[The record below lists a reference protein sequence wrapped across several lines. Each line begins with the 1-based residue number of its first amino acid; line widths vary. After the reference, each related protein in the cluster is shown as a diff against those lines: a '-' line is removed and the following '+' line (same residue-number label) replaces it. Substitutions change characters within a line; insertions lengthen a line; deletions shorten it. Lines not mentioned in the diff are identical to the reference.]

1 MRREKLIIIFAV
13 LLDVIGFGIVIPILP
28 FYVTEFGV
36 SPLTVTILFSTFSF
50 FAFLSSPLLGALSDR
65 FGRRPVLIAC
75 IISTAVGWFVFASAK
90 TVWMLFLGR
99 IIDGMAAGNFTTAQ
113 SAMVDISADEQ
124 ERTANLGLVGAVFG
138 VGFLLG
144 PLVGG
149 VLSNVSHSFPF
160 LFAGILASINAVIA
174 FFFFPE
180 TNKRMNREQPLSFNP
195 LRPLALAAKNVSL
208 RPLFITWSIFAFA
221 FVTSQSV
228 FGLFTKDVFG
238 MSAFQTGL
246 AFTLVGVVMV
256 VNQGLLLKK
265 FWTARFSD
273 YQIEVMMLA
282 ILAAALVLISSGL
295 LPLFYLGMIAL
306 GTGQANLRVVITT
319 QVTRASDPKRKGEA
333 IGILAALMS
342 AYMVAAP
349 IVSGMLYEFHHQLP
363 YAVSAA
369 ALLAGVFIAVRN
381 PVRVIP
387 QNGSAEAPAKTVV

>member
-246 AFTLVGVVMV
+246 SFTLVGVVVV
-256 VNQGLLLKK
+256 VNQGFLLKK

-282 ILAAALVLISSGL
+282 ILAAALVLISSEL
-295 LPLFYLGMIAL
+295 MPLFYLGMIAL

-319 QVTRASDPKRKGEA
+319 QVTRASDPKRKGET

-349 IVSGMLYEFHHQLP
+349 IASGMLYEVHHQLP

-369 ALLAGVFIAVRN
+369 ALLIGMIIAMRN
-381 PVRVIP
+381 PVRVLP
-387 QNGSAEAPAKTVV
+387 QNGSLEAPAKIAE